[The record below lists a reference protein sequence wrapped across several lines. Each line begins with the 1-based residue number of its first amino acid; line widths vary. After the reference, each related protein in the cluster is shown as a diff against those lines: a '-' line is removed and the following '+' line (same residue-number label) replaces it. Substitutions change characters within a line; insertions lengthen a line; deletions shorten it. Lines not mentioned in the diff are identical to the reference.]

1 MGGGVGVAVLWTFVP
16 LEYPPEYPPPPPSYP
31 PAIPP
36 RRSKEWIQS
45 ETDLARKSAADQLIR
60 TGVVL
65 SVHKEICLVI
75 HTASILDRVKPSR
88 IDPIGRITTRVRV
101 AVKCLRI
108 ERMAHERIRR
118 EPSTLAGSIHPEVR
132 GIKAGFRIA
141 MVEPREALFLHRP
154 FLPPEVVQFILHW
167 LPMAELNKS
176 FTMAI
181 LGSPP
186 TTIRM
191 IPATPNSRM
200 AVTPTRALETPM
212 PCRKR
217 FR

>member
-1 MGGGVGVAVLWTFVP
+1 MGGGLGWLYFGHLSHSNIHQNILLPRHSTPVIT
-16 LEYPPEYPPPPPSYP
+16 
-31 PAIPP
+31 I

-118 EPSTLAGSIHPEVR
+118 EPAAHTRGIHPEMSWV
-132 GIKAGFRIA
+132 KAGFRIA
-141 MVEPREALFLHRP
+141 MVEPRKAL
-154 FLPPEVVQFILHW
+154 
-167 LPMAELNKS
+167 
-176 FTMAI
+176 
-181 LGSPP
+181 
-186 TTIRM
+186 
-191 IPATPNSRM
+191 
-200 AVTPTRALETPM
+200 
-212 PCRKR
+212 
-217 FR
+217 